1 VCHGDGLDDREPLP
15 RNACGLRETAPKPDV
30 KVAASGS
37 RIAMLRAEA
46 LSAQSGR
53 TDAISLLSRRRA
65 EFFTFPS

>member
-1 VCHGDGLDDREPLP
+1 
-15 RNACGLRETAPKPDV
+15 
-30 KVAASGS
+30 
-37 RIAMLRAEA
+37 MLRAEA